1 METIK
6 TRKNFDDI
14 DVINTPYIDYLPYLE
29 IPDCKDYKYGER
41 RTIVLRNKMTGE
53 LERINYVLVGS
64 VPSMTR
70 KGYNLWYWGDIEADG
85 AHCCLCFNFN
95 INDKNAKCTH
105 IHASFWG
112 RSPSPKEFEE
122 IETEGN
128 YAAAFTANDC
138 YFSNKRKTNKKEM

>member
-29 IPDCKDYKYGER
+29 IPDCKDYKHGER

-70 KGYNLWYWGDIEADG
+70 KGYNLWYW
-85 AHCCLCFNFN
+85 
-95 INDKNAKCTH
+95 
-105 IHASFWG
+105 
-112 RSPSPKEFEE
+112 E
-122 IETEGN
+122 I
-128 YAAAFTANDC
+128 
-138 YFSNKRKTNKKEM
+138 